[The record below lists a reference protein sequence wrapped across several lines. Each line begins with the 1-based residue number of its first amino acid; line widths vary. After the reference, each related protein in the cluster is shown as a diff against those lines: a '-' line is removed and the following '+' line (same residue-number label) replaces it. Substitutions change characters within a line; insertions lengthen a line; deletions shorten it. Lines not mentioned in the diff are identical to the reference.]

1 MTLERRDAP
10 AIISEPRVPPEPLV
24 PARKRRRAGSA
35 EQRIALGG
43 LILFAFYS
51 MAPVWWLI
59 VNSTKDRR
67 DLYNSNGL
75 WFAEFHLGDNL
86 EALATYNDGIF
97 FRWVFNTILYS
108 GVGAGV
114 CTLISIAAGYSLAK
128 FSYRGRSLGLGIV
141 IGSFLVPSTLITL
154 PLFLLFSQLGIVDTV
169 WAVLIPFFV
178 SPFGVY
184 LAKVYVDGAVPDE
197 LLEAAR
203 IDGAGEWRIFVT
215 IVLPMMRTGAA
226 TVFILLFVA
235 NWNNFFLPLTML
247 RGSDKWTL
255 AVGLYSWFVN
265 RSDSVVDLTALTI
278 TGALVSVI
286 PLAVLMIAMQRYWR
300 TGVTLGAIK

>member
-1 MTLERRDAP
+1 MTVDYREARPRHAAAP
-10 AIISEPRVPPEPLV
+10 QPEALGDRI
-24 PARKRRRAGSA
+24 ARPRRRAGS
-35 EQRIALGG
+35 EQLVALIG
-43 LILFAFYS
+43 LILFALYS
-51 MAPVWWLI
+51 VAPIWWLI
-59 VNSTKDRR
+59 VNATKDRR

-75 WFAEFHLGDNL
+75 WFADFNLWSNL
-86 EALATYNDGIF
+86 ESLATYQDGIF
-97 FRWVFNTILYS
+97 FRWVLNTVLYA
-108 GVGAGV
+108 GVGAAV
-114 CTLISIAAGYSLAK
+114 CTLISIAVGYSLSK
-128 FSYRGRSLGLGIV
+128 FSYRGRGVGLGIV
-141 IGSFLVPSTLITL
+141 VGSFLIPSTLITL
-154 PLFLLFSQLGIVDTV
+154 PLFLLFSQLGIVDTM

-178 SPFGVY
+178 SPFGAY
-184 LAKVYVDGAVPDE
+184 LAKVYVDGSIPDE

-203 IDGAGEWRIFVT
+203 IDGASEWRIFFT

-278 TGALVSVI
+278 TGALISVI
-286 PLAVLMIAMQRYWR
+286 PLAIMMISMQRYWK

>member
-1 MTLERRDAP
+1 MTVELRETPITGAL
-10 AIISEPRVPPEPLV
+10 ALKKEAVPRP
-24 PARKRRRAGSA
+24 KRRKNT
-35 EQRIALGG
+35 EQLVALIG

-51 MAPVWWLI
+51 IAPVWWLI

-67 DLYNSNGL
+67 DLYNTNGL
-75 WFAEFHLGDNL
+75 WFADWNLGTNL
-86 EALATYNDGIF
+86 QALVSYNDGIF
-97 FRWVFNTILYS
+97 FRWLLNTVLYS
-108 GVGAGV
+108 GVGAAV

-128 FSYRGRSLGLGIV
+128 FSYRGRGVALGV
-141 IGSFLVPSTLITL
+141 VVGSFLVPTTLITL
-154 PLFLLFSQLGIVDTV
+154 PLFLLFSALGIVDTA

-184 LAKVYVDGAVPDE
+184 LSKVYVEGVIPDE

-203 IDGAGEWRIFVT
+203 IDGAGEWRIFFTV
-215 IVLPMMRTGAA
+215 VLPMMRTGAA
-226 TVFILLFVA
+226 TVFILLFVS

-265 RSDSVVDLTALTI
+265 RDESVVDLTALTI
-278 TGALVSVI
+278 TGALISVI
-286 PLAVLMIAMQRYWR
+286 PLAVLLIAMQRYWR

>member
-1 MTLERRDAP
+1 MSDRGGVA
-10 AIISEPRVPPEPLV
+10 
-24 PARKRRRAGSA
+24 RRRRPRST
-35 EQRIALGG
+35 EQLVALIG
-43 LILFAFYS
+43 LILFAVYS
-51 MAPVWWLI
+51 VAPVWWLI
-59 VNSTKDRR
+59 VNATKDRR

-75 WFAEFHLGDNL
+75 WFADWNLGTNL
-86 EALATYNDGIF
+86 QALVEYQDGVF

-108 GVGAGV
+108 AVGAGV
-114 CTLISIAAGYSLAK
+114 CTLVSIAAGYSLAK
-128 FSYRGRSLGLGIV
+128 FAYRGRGVALGV
-141 IGSFLVPSTLITL
+141 VVGSFLVPSTLITL
-154 PLFLLFSQLGIVDTV
+154 PLFLLFSALGIVDTM

-184 LAKVYVDGAVPDE
+184 LSKVYVDGGIPDE

-203 IDGAGEWRIFVT
+203 LDGASEWRIFTTV
-215 IVLPMMRTGAA
+215 VLPMMRTGAA

-265 RSDSVVDLTALTI
+265 RSESVVDLTALTI
-278 TGALVSVI
+278 TGALISII
-286 PLAVLMIAMQRYWR
+286 PLAVMMIAMQRYWR